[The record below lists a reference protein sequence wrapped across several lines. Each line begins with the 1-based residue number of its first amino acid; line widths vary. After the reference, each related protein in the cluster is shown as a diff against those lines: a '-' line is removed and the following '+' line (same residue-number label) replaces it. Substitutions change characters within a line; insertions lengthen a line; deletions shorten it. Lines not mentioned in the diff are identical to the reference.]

1 MDKKMR
7 IFCAE
12 MLIKISGQVGTNVA
26 IQMMQKESMFENKF
40 VQVGVTS

>member
-1 MDKKMR
+1 MR

-12 MLIKISGQVGTNVA
+12 MLIKISGHVGTNVS

-40 VQVGVTS
+40 V